1 MNYMNLALLKINIII
16 NCSMFLP
23 VVGGGCV
30 LGVEG
35 GHTLVVVCGGV
46 GVLGVTGTAN
56 SR

>member
-1 MNYMNLALLKINIII
+1 MYLALYIIYI
-16 NCSMFLP
+16 IVTIMLLP

>member
-1 MNYMNLALLKINIII
+1 MYLALFKIHIIVTI
-16 NCSMFLP
+16 IVLP

-35 GHTLVVVCGGV
+35 GHTLVVVCGEV